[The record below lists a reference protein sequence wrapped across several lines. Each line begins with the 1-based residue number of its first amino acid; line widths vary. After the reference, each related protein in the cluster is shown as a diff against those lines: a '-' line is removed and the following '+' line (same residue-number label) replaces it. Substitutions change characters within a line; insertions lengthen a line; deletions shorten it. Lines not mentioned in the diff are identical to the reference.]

1 MNVDESIN
9 SRYIALLML
18 SLFNA
23 SHLKKRT

>member
-1 MNVDESIN
+1 MN